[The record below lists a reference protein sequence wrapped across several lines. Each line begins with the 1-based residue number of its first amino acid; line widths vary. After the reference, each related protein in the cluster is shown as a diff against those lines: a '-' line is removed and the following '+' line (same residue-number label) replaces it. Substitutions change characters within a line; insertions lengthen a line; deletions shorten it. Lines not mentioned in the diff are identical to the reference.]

1 MRLFELVAPRV
12 NANEDEVVVVQIAVA
27 EGDAVQQGQLLF
39 VVETTKAANEV
50 TAPVEGRIEQI
61 LVAEGAFVAVGSL
74 LAKIA
79 TEAALPTETSALD
92 AAAAAGAAAD
102 VPPRA
107 SAKAARLA
115 REHGIDLAT
124 IRPAGAMITVQ
135 DIETWLAERG
145 APQAAAMPTA
155 AMAPAGPAFIFGAGG
170 HGVTVADA
178 LAGSPHRIAGF
189 VDSKS
194 PVGTRV
200 YGELAV
206 LAIDTDLDAMKARGL
221 DAAFIGVG
229 GATSNAV
236 RRQVYEKLRAAGFA
250 LPPAISP
257 RAIVSPAAS
266 IGEGSVVLPGAVIGP
281 NVVIGRNC
289 IINHN
294 VTVCHDSVVGDHV
307 HLTPGATIAGRC
319 RIGSGATIGMC
330 ATVLFSV
337 SVGADCL
344 VHNSASVI
352 DDLPDG
358 FELNAAGHRF
368 PAGRRA

>member
-1 MRLFELVAPRV
+1 MKLFELTAPRV
-12 NANEDEVVVVQIAVA
+12 NANEDEVVVVRIAVA
-27 EGDAVQQGQLLF
+27 EGDTVRQGQLLF

-50 TAPVEGRIEQI
+50 AAPLEGTIAKI
-61 LVAEGAFVAVGSL
+61 LVAEGAFVAVGTP
-74 LAKIA
+74 LARIA
-79 TEAALPTETSALD
+79 TEAALPEPETD
-92 AAAAAGAAAD
+92 IAAPTAVRAPEDG

-115 REHGIDLAT
+115 RENGIDLAAL
-124 IRPAGAMITVQ
+124 RPAGAMITVQ
-135 DIETWLAERG
+135 DVETYLAERHP
-145 APQAAAMPTA
+145 APPASAAPT
-155 AMAPAGPAFIFGAGG
+155 PATTGPAFIFGAGG

-178 LAGSPHRIAGF
+178 LAGTAYKLAGF
-189 VDSKS
+189 LDSKS
-194 PVGTRV
+194 PVGTRI
-200 YGELAV
+200 YRDLAV
-206 LAIDTDLDAMKARGL
+206 LALDTGLDDMKARGITT
-221 DAAFIGVG
+221 AFIGVG
-229 GATSNAV
+229 GATSNTV
-236 RRQVYEKLRAAGFA
+236 RQRIFEKLQAAGFA
-250 LPPAISP
+250 MPPAISP

-266 IGEGSVVLPGAVIGP
+266 IGEGSVILPGAVIGP

-294 VTVCHDSVVGDHV
+294 VTVCHDSVIGDHV

-337 SVGADCL
+337 RVGTGCL

-358 FELNAAGHRF
+358 FELNARGQRI
-368 PAGRRA
+368 PAGRHA